1 MNSRERLLT
10 AMSGGKP
17 DHIPLT
23 FWCFGFAAPAHLRW
37 QRAGVERPF
46 WYTGRLEHIHTL
58 PAPWTLPDDDFER
71 VKRWFSLGVDD
82 VIEVSVPW
90 NVHPDVRWQDRQD
103 APAAGE
109 AYGTIRREYD
119 TPAGKLLHVVRNT
132 AEDVPPGWV
141 IQPDHLPLIEDF
153 NIPRG
158 VKHAVAGPDD
168 LPKLRYLLGDPTA
181 EQLAAFRQRMAQVR
195 NFADREGVLVKG
207 WSAFGMD
214 LAVWL
219 MGVEGAVMAAMTQPD
234 FFAELIAI
242 VGAFDRRRTEI
253 LLDVGGVDVVAQ
265 RGWYSSTDFWS
276 PKLFRKFLLP
286 EIKEVSTLAHQAG
299 LKFAY
304 TMTMGAHTMAD
315 ALADAGVDVL
325 YYTDPVQ
332 DKSDLA
338 EVKAKF
344 RGKVAIAGGVNSAVT
359 LGSGTPAEIRQAVHA
374 AAAVLGPDGYIM
386 SPVDAIFPDT
396 PWTSVE
402 AMIAAW
408 QEIR

>member
-1 MNSRERLLT
+1 M
-10 AMSGGKP
+10 
-17 DHIPLT
+17 
-23 FWCFGFAAPAHLRW
+23 
-37 QRAGVERPF
+37 
-46 WYTGRLEHIHTL
+46 
-58 PAPWTLPDDDFER
+58 
-71 VKRWFSLGVDD
+71 
-82 VIEVSVPW
+82 
-90 NVHPDVRWQDRQD
+90 
-103 APAAGE
+103 
-109 AYGTIRREYD
+109 
-119 TPAGKLLHVVRNT
+119 
-132 AEDVPPGWV
+132 
-141 IQPDHLPLIEDF
+141 IEDF

-168 LPKLRYLLGDPTA
+168 LSKLRYLLCDPTA
-181 EQLAAFRQRMAQVR
+181 EQLAAFRQRMAQIR
-195 NFADREGVLVKG
+195 RFADREGVLVKG

-253 LLDVGGVDVVAQ
+253 LLEVGGVDVVAQ

-276 PKLFRKFLLP
+276 PKLFRRFLLP
-286 EIKEVSTLAHQAG
+286 EIKGVSTLAHQAG

-325 YYTDPVQ
+325 YYADPVQ

-359 LGSGTPAEIRQAVHA
+359 LGSGTPEEIRQAVHA